1 MPPTTINASKWW
13 INYTLKSRYVRVMLL
28 VVVKGKTIF
37 SLYVMVIFL
46 LIEIILYF
54 QEKMHEIQE
63 KSTQKVGTLV

>member
-1 MPPTTINASKWW
+1 
-13 INYTLKSRYVRVMLL
+13 MLL
-28 VVVKGKTIF
+28 VVVKGKTSF

-63 KSTQKVGTLV
+63 QSTQKVGTLV

>member
-1 MPPTTINASKWW
+1 MPPTAINASKWW

-63 KSTQKVGTLV
+63 QSTQKVGTLV